1 MKRTAFRFFVILS
14 LVLTLGT
21 ALRAST
27 RPRYGDSARAEVRAA
42 VPEYEGAP
50 ELLTGTVFETLV
62 NTDDAGRAVPALA
75 TSWLTPNGGY
85 RWEFTLRNGVQLHD
99 GSPLTPTI
107 AAKSLAQ
114 ARIPGCKLL
123 VAPNAVVVDCEA
135 AQPDLPALLSQPR
148 YSMAMSGSNGQA
160 VGTGPF
166 AIAKSEG
173 GIFLLRANDDHWNGR
188 PYLDSLEI
196 MTSRT
201 SRDQLTDYALDRAD
215 VIEIEVDDLR
225 RMQADRARLDI
236 SRPSETVLL
245 LFNSSKPELRDTRL
259 RQAISLAIDRA
270 SLQSVIF
277 QRQGEIAGGLL
288 PNWLTG
294 YSFLFSTAQDLNR
307 AKQLRTEV
315 GQVQTLTI
323 TYDPIDPADRLIAE
337 RVALNVRDIGVTM
350 TPVAGNSGD
359 IRIRRVTVGTLDPA
373 LALANLVERLGMT
386 SPAMGSTME
395 ALYQS
400 ERAAVQMYTAIPLVH
415 LPRIAALKT
424 RVHNWSSGPTGRWQ
438 LEDLWVTPRSVVRPA
453 ESRP

>member
-1 MKRTAFRFFVILS
+1 MKRTAFRFFAILS
-14 LVLTLGT
+14 LMLTLGT

-27 RPRYGDSARAEVRAA
+27 RPRYGDSVRAEVRAA

-62 NTDDAGRAVPALA
+62 NIDDAGRAVPGLA

-85 RWEFTLRNGVQLHD
+85 RWEFTLRNGIQLHD
-99 GSPLTPTI
+99 GSALTPLI

-114 ARIPGCKLL
+114 ATIPGCKLL
-123 VAPNAVVVDCEA
+123 VAPSAVVVDCDT
-135 AQPDLPALLSQPR
+135 AQPALPGLLSQPR
-148 YSMAMSGSNGQA
+148 YSVATSGSNGQA
-160 VGTGPF
+160 VGTGLF
-166 AIAKSEG
+166 AINKRDG
-173 GIFLLRANDDHWNGR
+173 GNFSLRANDEYWNGR
-188 PYLDSLEI
+188 SYLDSLEI
-196 MTSRT
+196 TTSRT
-201 SRDQLTDYALDRAD
+201 SRDQITDYALDRAD
-215 VIEIEVDDLR
+215 VIEVSVDDLR

-245 LFNSSKPELRDTRL
+245 LINSSKPELRDPRL
-259 RQAISLAIDRA
+259 RQSISLAIDRA

-294 YSFLFSTAQDLNR
+294 YSFLFATVQDLNR
-307 AKQLRTEV
+307 AKQLRTAV

-323 TYDPIDPADRLIAE
+323 AYDPVDPTDRLIAE

-359 IRIRRVTVGTLDPA
+359 IRIRRVTVDTVDPA
-373 LALANLVERLGMT
+373 VSLANLVERLGMT
-386 SPAMGSTME
+386 VPPASLTME
-395 ALYQS
+395 ALYQR
-400 ERAAVQMYTAIPLVH
+400 ERAAVQIYTAIPLVH
-415 LPRIAALKT
+415 LPRIAAVKA

-438 LEDLWVTPRSVVRPA
+438 LENLWVTPRSAMRPD